1 MPETSTDLVKDL
13 CQRWGGEFAKRPD
26 MPSMSGGPWSRSGPS
41 SPPNPE
47 AGAPT
52 SSQEQK

>member
-1 MPETSTDLVKDL
+1 VPETATDLVKDL
-13 CQRWGGEFAKRPD
+13 CQRWGAEFAERPD
-26 MPSMSGGPWSRSGPS
+26 MPLMSGGPWWRSGPS